1 MNKKFISTKMKIFLL
16 ALLILS
22 IIFYAPGCVVLI
34 QSNYNLAHYSDE
46 LNFNPNSLRYNFN
59 FSNNFLNFTNSY
71 SSHDYDITDD
81 ISEIDF
87 NMNSQSVEIVNTNT
101 DKLNIKIKSF
111 SSSGT
116 ELNLVKNNNKMTF
129 SPTVNIPDNAE
140 IIISVPSDY
149 SKKATLKINTSSG
162 DITVNNISA
171 NTLNA
176 SSASGDVD
184 LNNCDLNYL
193 YSSSSSGDINL
204 NAVNSYVETNLSCLS
219 GSIDGTG
226 NFGVLTGTTSS
237 GDISVTFKNN
247 LNNVFLSAVSGDI
260 DLYIPSD
267 CGYEAIYTTISGE
280 LNSSNDNLFNG
291 DKSNKI
297 NINTTSGD
305 LSIELK

>member
-22 IIFYAPGCVVLI
+22 IIFYASGCVVLI

-116 ELNLVKNNNKMTF
+116 
-129 SPTVNIPDNAE
+129 
-140 IIISVPSDY
+140 
-149 SKKATLKINTSSG
+149 
-162 DITVNNISA
+162 
-171 NTLNA
+171 
-176 SSASGDVD
+176 
-184 LNNCDLNYL
+184 
-193 YSSSSSGDINL
+193 
-204 NAVNSYVETNLSCLS
+204 
-219 GSIDGTG
+219 
-226 NFGVLTGTTSS
+226 
-237 GDISVTFKNN
+237 
-247 LNNVFLSAVSGDI
+247 
-260 DLYIPSD
+260 
-267 CGYEAIYTTISGE
+267 
-280 LNSSNDNLFNG
+280 
-291 DKSNKI
+291 
-297 NINTTSGD
+297 
-305 LSIELK
+305 

>member
-1 MNKKFISTKMKIFLL
+1 M
-16 ALLILS
+16 
-22 IIFYAPGCVVLI
+22 
-34 QSNYNLAHYSDE
+34 
-46 LNFNPNSLRYNFN
+46 
-59 FSNNFLNFTNSY
+59 
-71 SSHDYDITDD
+71 
-81 ISEIDF
+81 
-87 NMNSQSVEIVNTNT
+87 
-101 DKLNIKIKSF
+101 
-111 SSSGT
+111 
-116 ELNLVKNNNKMTF
+116 
-129 SPTVNIPDNAE
+129 
-140 IIISVPSDY
+140 
-149 SKKATLKINTSSG
+149 KINTSSG
-162 DITVNNISA
+162 DINVNNISA